1 MMQCVQNHMAGL
13 PTDVRQRMSM
23 IHRSV
28 IISLQMHSVDQSVRA
43 SRQDIAD
50 QCKVFWIRQVAPL
63 VLFGIGLTEAIR
75 AYCVVLIPV
84 SVSDVEG
91 QFDASRREDLKTVAL
106 IGFQGFLGKVSVIIL
121 IHFDIFSSQ
130 YKNTPGAS

>member
-1 MMQCVQNHMAGL
+1 
-13 PTDVRQRMSM
+13 
-23 IHRSV
+23 
-28 IISLQMHSVDQSVRA
+28 MHSMDQSVRA
-43 SRQDIAD
+43 SCQDTAD
-50 QCKVFWIRQVAPL
+50 HCKVFWIVKVAPL

-75 AYCVVLIPV
+75 TYRVVLVPM

-130 YKNTPGAS
+130 YKNTPGIS

>member
-1 MMQCVQNHMAGL
+1 MAPVL
-13 PTDVRQRMSM
+13 
-23 IHRSV
+23 
-28 IISLQMHSVDQSVRA
+28 
-43 SRQDIAD
+43 
-50 QCKVFWIRQVAPL
+50 
-63 VLFGIGLTEAIR
+63 LFGIGLTKAIG
-75 AYCVVLIPV
+75 AHCVVLV
-84 SVSDVEG
+84 SMSVRDMKG